1 MLLIITNFKRF
12 NQFLLSFKSRPERKP
27 PKPLLSKFKTAL
39 LDLLYK
45 FLKYTCWY
53 FKYRE
58 QFTWPKLKLLDHFL
72 FSLQMAFKILLLF
85 EISCRK
91 QTVFFHSFLC
101 KFFKNF
107 LKTFW
112 YSSLLII
119 KLRFFAVHFLL
130 KFKTKD
136 LSSMSISL
144 LSLFNPTTLFLY
156 WGTKSY
162 LLIFMFL

>member
-1 MLLIITNFKRF
+1 M
-12 NQFLLSFKSRPERKP
+12 
-27 PKPLLSKFKTAL
+27 

-101 KFFKNF
+101 KLFKNF

-136 LSSMSISL
+136 LSFPCPYHYYHCLTLQPYFCTEAQKVICWFSCFCSSVFFQL
-144 LSLFNPTTLFLY
+144 LYQINREQLFLDLVPVSD
-156 WGTKSY
+156 T
-162 LLIFMFL
+162 F